1 MITVLGSSS
10 AGNAYL
16 LGGRSPLLL
25 DCGLSVRELKVAT
38 GHHLTGLAGCLV
50 THEHGDHSKA
60 AADLMRAGVDC
71 YMSAG
76 TARTLGLS
84 GHRLK
89 VIRALQL
96 LRVGDWAVLPFEV
109 IHDAAEPLG
118 FLVAG
123 EGEKVLY
130 LTDTAYC
137 PYRFT
142 GLTRIMIECNYD
154 KAILDRNIE
163 AGKLHPGMRRRLL
176 RSHMS
181 IDRVLDFLAAND
193 LSEAREIVLLHL
205 SDGNSDAKEFKK
217 QVQAATG
224 RMTRVAEKGGG
235 CDDEASAGL
244 HEVDLGA
251 GAAAGPALFA
261 VAE

>member
-10 AGNAYL
+10 AGNACL
-16 LGGRSPLLL
+16 VGGRSPLLL
-25 DCGLSVRELKVAT
+25 DCGLSVRELKKAT
-38 GHHLTGLAGCLV
+38 GYRLSSLSGCLV
-50 THEHGDHSKA
+50 THCHGDHSKA

-71 YMSAG
+71 YMSRG
-76 TARTLGLS
+76 TAEALGLT

-89 VIRALQL
+89 VVKPLEQFS
-96 LRVGDWAVLPFEV
+96 VGDWTVLPFETV
-109 IHDAAEPLG
+109 HDAAEPMG
-118 FLVAG
+118 FLLAAG
-123 EGEKVLY
+123 DEKLLY

-137 PYRFT
+137 PYCFR

-154 KAILDRNIE
+154 KEILDRNIE

-193 LSEAREIVLLHL
+193 LAAVREIVLLHL
-205 SDGNSDAKEFKK
+205 SDGNSDAGEFKR

-224 RMTRVAEKGGG
+224 RMVRVAEKGGEG
-235 CDDEASAGL
+235 
-244 HEVDLGA
+244 
-251 GAAAGPALFA
+251 
-261 VAE
+261 

>member
-16 LGGRSPLLL
+16 LDGRSPLLL
-25 DCGLSVRELKVAT
+25 DCGLSVRELKKAT
-38 GHHLTGLAGCLV
+38 GYRLSTLAGCLV
-50 THEHGDHSKA
+50 SHEHGDHSKA

-71 YMSAG
+71 YMSQG
-76 TARTLGLS
+76 TADALRLS

-89 VIRALQL
+89 IVRALQQFSL
-96 LRVGDWAVLPFEV
+96 GAWTVLPFEA
-109 IHDAAEPLG
+109 IHDAREPLG

-123 EGEKVLY
+123 EGEKILY

-137 PYRFT
+137 PYCFR
-142 GLTRIMIECNYD
+142 GLTRIMIECNYS
-154 KAILDRNIE
+154 KEILDQNIE

-181 IDRVLDFLAAND
+181 LDRVLDFLAAND
-193 LSEAREIVLLHL
+193 LTAVREIVLLHL
-205 SDGNSDAKEFKK
+205 SDGNSDAGEFKR

-224 RMTRVAEKGGG
+224 RMTRVAEKGG
-235 CDDEASAGL
+235 ETRR
-244 HEVDLGA
+244 
-251 GAAAGPALFA
+251 
-261 VAE
+261 